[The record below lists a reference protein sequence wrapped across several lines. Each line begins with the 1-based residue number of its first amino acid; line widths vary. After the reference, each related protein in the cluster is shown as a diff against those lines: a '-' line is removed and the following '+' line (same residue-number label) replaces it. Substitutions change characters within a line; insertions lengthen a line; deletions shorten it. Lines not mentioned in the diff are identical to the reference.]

1 MVTRKKVVATQST
14 TQRSDETRDLNS
26 ASGRSPVCF
35 EGVGWRI
42 RLQQKRGYF
51 FITLAKE
58 LIVGNMLKRGHPLY
72 YYLVDFG
79 GRKALL
85 TFLDGREKPPEG
97 SLKIDKVAFLAK
109 R

>member
-1 MVTRKKVVATQST
+1 MPTQIAI
-14 TQRSDETRDLNS
+14 QKSDETRNPNQ

-58 LIVGNMLKRGHPLY
+58 IIVGNMLKKGHPLY
-72 YYLVDFG
+72 YYLVDCG
-79 GRKALL
+79 GRKAVL
-85 TFLDGREKPPEG
+85 TFLDGKERPPED
-97 SLKIDKVAFLAK
+97 SLKLNGAAFLAK

>member
-1 MVTRKKVVATQST
+1 MPTQSAI
-14 TQRSDETRDLNS
+14 QKSDETRDQNR

-42 RLQQKRGYF
+42 RLQQKRGYY

-58 LIVGNMLKRGHPLY
+58 LIVGNMLKKGNPLY

-79 GRKALL
+79 GRKALVA
-85 TFLDGREKPPEG
+85 FLDGKERLPED
-97 SLKIDKVAFLAK
+97 SLKLDRVAFLIK
-109 R
+109 K